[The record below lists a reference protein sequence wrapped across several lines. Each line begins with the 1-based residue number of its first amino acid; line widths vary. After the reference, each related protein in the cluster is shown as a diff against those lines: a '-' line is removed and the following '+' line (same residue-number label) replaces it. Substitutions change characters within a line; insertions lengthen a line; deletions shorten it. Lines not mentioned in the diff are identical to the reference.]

1 MEWRENGLLVKNN
14 ATHIITNTS
23 LEQED
28 MYRHNLTVSVANI
41 TSSLNYSAVFNGD
54 NWRIASNSII
64 VHGECY
70 YSVTN
75 RHILTLLLLFLVD
88 PQLYW

>member
-14 ATHIITNTS
+14 ATHIITSTS

-41 TSSLNYSAVFNGD
+41 TSSLNYSAVFNGG
-54 NWRIASNSII
+54 NWRIASNSI
-64 VHGECY
+64 VVRGE
-70 YSVTN
+70 
-75 RHILTLLLLFLVD
+75 
-88 PQLYW
+88 